1 MTQKSEYASS
11 FAYMKIKK
19 ENQTP
24 RKKEF
29 LGTGKGEECSV
40 HTQKFH
46 NEFH

>member
-1 MTQKSEYASS
+1 MTQKGKYTSS

-19 ENQTP
+19 KTRHP
-24 RKKEF
+24 KKKEF
-29 LGTGKGEECSV
+29 LGTGKGEEYSV